1 MRRAVEL
8 LILAI
13 VTAVVMGFLLMGPGC
28 LSPFSHS
35 RSPQVKTI
43 STISQIDA
51 ACVQY
56 FQMNHAYPDT
66 VAGIGGGP
74 SMQSIF
80 MAGVRPKPV
89 DQISAAEWDAVSA
102 QLLTLLQTVDR
113 DDFNQIR
120 WPLGH
125 ITDAWGATIRYRP
138 ARYYPCSA
146 TSSVVVDAVNAP
158 HRDSYQLWSPGRDG
172 VDQFGDSDDITNWQ

>member
-8 LILAI
+8 LILAL
-13 VTAVVMGFLLMGPGC
+13 VTAVVMGFLLVVPNC
-28 LSPFSHS
+28 LFTIPHRHSPK
-35 RSPQVKTI
+35 VKTI
-43 STISQIDA
+43 SILGQIDA
-51 ACVQY
+51 ACTQY
-56 FQMNHAYPDT
+56 QQVNHAYPDT

-89 DQISAAEWDAVSA
+89 DQISAAEWDVVSA

-120 WPLGH
+120 WPLGR

-138 ARYYPCSA
+138 ARYYPYDA
-146 TSSVVVDAVNAP
+146 TASVAVDAVDPP
-158 HRDSYQLWSPGRDG
+158 HRDSYQSWSPGRDG
-172 VDQFGDSDDITNWQ
+172 VDQFGTGDDITNWQ